1 MRPGISIRAGRA
13 LLVLLVP
20 VLVAGCAGTRA
31 SAPGTEL
38 TLVDSKSQAPS
49 EVPGATPARAAGAS
63 TPPPRNGALP
73 FALRSAH
80 AEPELVSVRHR
91 VAPGETMYRIAKTYG
106 LTVDELASANGIKDA
121 RALSVGQELTI
132 PGVERSVPVESS
144 DTLAAEADPEPVR
157 TSTGT
162 APRQVVARREEPPR
176 RPASRPGAA
185 RPRLATQGMI
195 DWPLRGVLY
204 GRFGKKG
211 REPHDGIDLAAP
223 AGTPVK
229 TAQEGTVLYAG
240 EQKGYGNIVI
250 VEHSNRLITL
260 YAHNR
265 DLRVRTGQ
273 KVRREQ
279 VIATVGESGKTSGPH
294 LHFEL
299 RVDGKPVD
307 PLDYL
312 GPMPST

>member
-1 MRPGISIRAGRA
+1 MAPAGK
-13 LLVLLVP
+13 
-20 VLVAGCAGTRA
+20 G
-31 SAPGTEL
+31 
-38 TLVDSKSQAPS
+38 
-49 EVPGATPARAAGAS
+49 GAF
-63 TPPPRNGALP
+63 P

-80 AEPELVSVRHR
+80 AEPELVAVRHR

-106 LTVDELASANGIKDA
+106 LTVDELASANGIKDV
-121 RALSVGQELTI
+121 RALAVGQELTI
-132 PGVERSVPVESS
+132 PGVERNVPV
-144 DTLAAEADPEPVR
+144 DAPDALAPEADPEPVR
-157 TSTGT
+157 SAD
-162 APRQVVARREEPPR
+162 APPRRSVPVVARREEPPR
-176 RPASRPGAA
+176 RPASRPGSV
-185 RPRLATQGMI
+185 RPKVATQGMI

-240 EQKGYGNIVI
+240 EQRGYGNIVI

-294 LHFEL
+294 LHFEVRL
-299 RVDGKPVD
+299 DGKPVD

-312 GPMPST
+312 GPMPSS